1 MLLMLVLCQKPRKCT
16 VKRFGINPNTSTI
29 LSRKC
34 ENNFLIHFLLACRSK
49 LSFFLLFYQIYL
61 LMPGCY
67 YFLLKF
73 SSLLFCLLSFF
84 FFFTVY
90 NHWGWQRGRTSF
102 SWMLLAWDI
111 YRETLTT
118 GKMITKQ
125 TSFNLSDLVP
135 SNTKK
140 QQNKMRNA
148 LALAFSPFH

>member
-84 FFFTVY
+84 FFLLYITTEDDKEVEQVSLGCCWLGIFTE
-90 NHWGWQRGRTSF
+90 R
-102 SWMLLAWDI
+102 LL
-111 YRETLTT
+111 
-118 GKMITKQ
+118 Q
-125 TSFNLSDLVP
+125 LV
-135 SNTKK
+135 K
-140 QQNKMRNA
+140 
-148 LALAFSPFH
+148 